1 MEGIRVGSAVPGDV
15 PASKTVIQ
23 FQGSAATACRVTG
36 PKPET
41 AARAVK
47 AVFLTE
53 PVQALVSHRMN
64 RMTLQRWAGVALAVS
79 ALCLVQCSGPAS
91 DATFESIV
99 EDGELVVLTLSGATI
114 HEVRNGEPDGFEV
127 DLVSAFADEHGL
139 SVRFRV
145 MRNIGAL
152 IEALENGEGH
162 LAAANLTINEV
173 RSERI
178 TFGPAYKN
186 VRERLVCRRGGE
198 SASSVDALAGL
209 RLAVVADSSYAE
221 TLRNLQQEHP
231 DIAFDERP
239 AGSAL
244 PLLDAVDRGRID
256 CTVADSHIV
265 AFARQRHPELITPL
279 NLSDQSALAWA
290 HSGDVAGLSE
300 ALDTWFAEAHAFGLI
315 EEIEEDWFG
324 DFGEFDY
331 VESARFVRRL
341 EDRLPRFRN
350 YFRDAAEGT
359 PFDWELLAAQAYQES
374 HWDPDATSPT
384 GVRGLMMLTLP
395 TAERVGVT
403 DRLDPRQS
411 VEGGADYLA
420 DLYERLPDAI
430 EGEDRLWF
438 ALAAYNVGMGHI
450 YDARLLA
457 ERQGRDKNS
466 WDTMEQVLPLL
477 SRPEHYTTV
486 RYGYAR
492 GHEPVRYVQ
501 RIRTYRAMLDAN
513 LR

>member
-1 MEGIRVGSAVPGDV
+1 MI
-15 PASKTVIQ
+15 
-23 FQGSAATACRVTG
+23 
-36 PKPET
+36 
-41 AARAVK
+41 
-47 AVFLTE
+47 
-53 PVQALVSHRMN
+53 
-64 RMTLQRWAGVALAVS
+64 LQTWAGLAIAVS
-79 ALCLVQCSGPAS
+79 ALLLVQCSGPAHE
-91 DATFESIV
+91 DATFDAV
-99 EDGELVVLTLSGATI
+99 VDGGELVVLTLPGETI
-114 HEVRNGEPDGFEV
+114 YERRNGEPDGFEV
-127 DLVSAFADEHGL
+127 DLVSAFASDHGL
-139 SVRFRV
+139 SVRFRE
-145 MRNIGAL
+145 MRDIGAL

-178 TFGPAYKN
+178 SFGPAYKN
-186 VRERLVCRRGGE
+186 VRERLVCRRGDE
-198 SASSVDALAGL
+198 RARSVEALAGL

-221 TLRNLQQEHP
+221 TLRRLQQDHP
-231 DIAFDERP
+231 GIEFDERP

-244 PLLDAVDRGRID
+244 PLLEAVDRGRID

-279 NLSDQSALAWA
+279 NLSEESALAWA
-290 HSGDVAGLSE
+290 HSGQVEGLAE

-315 EEIEEDWFG
+315 QEIEDDWFG
-324 DFGEFDY
+324 DFGAFDY
-331 VESARFVRRL
+331 VETARFVRRI
-341 EDRLPRFRN
+341 ENRLPRFRR
-350 YFRDAAEGT
+350 YFRDAAEET
-359 PFDWELLAAQAYQES
+359 PFEWELLAAQAYQES
-374 HWDPDATSPT
+374 HWDPDAESPT

-420 DLYERLPDAI
+420 DLYDRLPETI
-430 EGEDRLWF
+430 EGEDRIWF

-457 ERQGRDKNS
+457 ERQGRDKDS
-466 WDTMEQVLPLL
+466 WEVMEQVLPLL
-477 SRPEHYTTV
+477 TRPEYYSTV

-492 GHEPVRYVQ
+492 GHEPVRYVE

>member
-1 MEGIRVGSAVPGDV
+1 
-15 PASKTVIQ
+15 
-23 FQGSAATACRVTG
+23 
-36 PKPET
+36 
-41 AARAVK
+41 
-47 AVFLTE
+47 
-53 PVQALVSHRMN
+53 
-64 RMTLQRWAGVALAVS
+64 MTLQTWAGLAIAVS
-79 ALCLVQCSGPAS
+79 ALLLVQCSGPANE
-91 DATFESIV
+91 DATFNAV
-99 EDGELVVLTLSGATI
+99 VDGGELVVLTLPGETI
-114 HEVRNGEPDGFEV
+114 YERRNGEPDGFEV
-127 DLVSAFADEHGL
+127 DLVSAFASDHGL
-139 SVRFRV
+139 SVRFRE
-145 MRNIGAL
+145 MRDIGAL

-178 TFGPAYKN
+178 SFGPAYKN

-198 SASSVDALAGL
+198 RARSLEELAGL
-209 RLAVVADSSYAE
+209 RLAVVADSSHAE
-221 TLRNLQQEHP
+221 TLRRLQQDHP
-231 DIAFDERP
+231 GIEFDERP

-244 PLLDAVDRGRID
+244 PLLEAVDRGRID

-279 NLSDQSALAWA
+279 NLSEESTLAWA
-290 HSGDVAGLSE
+290 HSGRVDGLAE
-300 ALDTWFAEAHAFGLI
+300 ALDQWFAEAHAFGLI

-324 DFGEFDY
+324 DFGAFDY
-331 VESARFVRRL
+331 VETARFVRRI
-341 EDRLPRFRN
+341 ENRLPRFRR
-350 YFRDAAEGT
+350 YFRDAAEET
-359 PFDWELLAAQAYQES
+359 PFEWELLAAQAYQES
-374 HWDPDATSPT
+374 HWDPHAESPT

-411 VEGGADYLA
+411 VEGGAAYLA
-420 DLYERLPDAI
+420 DLYDRLPETI
-430 EGEDRLWF
+430 EGEDRIWF

-457 ERQGRDKNS
+457 ERQGRDKDS
-466 WDTMEQVLPLL
+466 WEVMEQVLPLL
-477 SRPEHYTTV
+477 TRPEYYSTV

-492 GHEPVRYVQ
+492 GHEPVRYVE